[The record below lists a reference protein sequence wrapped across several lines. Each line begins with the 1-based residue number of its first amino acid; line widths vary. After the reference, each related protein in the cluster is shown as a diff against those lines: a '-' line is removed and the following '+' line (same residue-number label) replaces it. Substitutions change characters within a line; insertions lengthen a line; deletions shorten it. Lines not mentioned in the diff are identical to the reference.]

1 MYPARIYL
9 MRRSVKMPESD
20 AGVPVLCPLC
30 GAPVRAESSVVDYP
44 LQVCAR
50 CQVEFLHPQPDDA
63 TLAAIYNDNY
73 FLHGQVAEAEERMSS
88 MKRATAVRY
97 MDMIGRLLPE
107 GGCRLL
113 EIGCGHGDMLVEAC
127 KRGYEVAGVEFSPH
141 AVEIAN
147 QRLGRSAVLV
157 GSIDT
162 VELPA
167 EYFDLVAF
175 VDVIEHVR
183 DPKVFLERVH
193 GVLKPGGMAFLITPS
208 LGSWSRRVMGTKWME
223 YKIEHLF
230 YFSGRSIRKLLGS
243 CAFHEVGI
251 RSNRKVLTLDYLW
264 RHFDRF
270 KVPVLSP
277 LVGMLRRMTPS
288 ALAYRHVVIPASG
301 LVATARK

>member
-1 MYPARIYL
+1 
-9 MRRSVKMPESD
+9 
-20 AGVPVLCPLC
+20 
-30 GAPVRAESSVVDYP
+30 VDYP
-44 LQVCAR
+44 VKVCAG
-50 CQVEFLHPQPDDA
+50 CHVEFLYPQPDDA
-63 TLAAIYNDNY
+63 ALATIYNDSY

-107 GGCRLL
+107 PGCRLL
-113 EIGCGHGDMLVEAC
+113 EIGCGHGDMLIEAR
-127 KRGYEVAGVEFSPH
+127 KRGYEVAGVEFSAH

-147 QRLGRSAVLV
+147 QRLG
-157 GSIDT
+157 GSVVSLGSVDT

-167 EYFDLVAF
+167 QFFDLVAF

-183 DPKVFLERVH
+183 DPKSFLRRVN

-208 LGSWSRRVMGTKWME
+208 LDSWSRRAMRTKWME

-243 CAFHEVGI
+243 CSFHEIGI

-270 KVPVLSP
+270 RVPVVSP
-277 LVGMLRRMTPS
+277 LIGVLRRIVPD
-288 ALAYRHVVIPASG
+288 ALAYRHIVIPASG
-301 LVATARK
+301 LIATARK